1 MDQRS
6 ATKEDV
12 TRIIKHIIII
22 DKLHSLGFH
31 ETRLFIYQ
39 REDME

>member
-1 MDQRS
+1 MNQKN
-6 ATKEDV
+6 ATRADV
-12 TRIIKHIIII
+12 RRVIKHIIIV